1 MMPSASHRTPAGQ
14 PTRVLIVEDDEDD
27 YLIIE
32 ACIRDIPEKE
42 FVIDWCYEYDEAL
55 RRIREG
61 CYDIYFIDYLLGA
74 RTGLELLREAVAMG
88 CEEPLVLLTGIG
100 NRDVDIQAMTIG
112 AVDFLVKS
120 EINTE
125 KLERSIR
132 YALERSAH
140 LKALK
145 ANERKFRN
153 IFERSKDAVFL
164 ADGDLIFRDVN
175 GATCDLFKYNKEDL
189 LQLSLYFLFARK
201 DAAALLKAK
210 LQQTGE
216 VEDEEVELMTRT
228 KEKRNCILSIS
239 RQMDP
244 AGGTYMQGIIHDITN
259 LKRIERA
266 TFQIEKLR
274 GTATL
279 LRTLAHEVRNPLTNI
294 NLSVEQLKP
303 ELNSEDANIYLDII
317 ARNCGRIDGLISEL
331 LDLSRPAEISLQKAP
346 LQSIIDTTLAAAS
359 DRISL
364 KGIGLELSY
373 PDQPAYIMADI
384 EKLKIAFLNI
394 VINAVEAVPKEAGKI
409 FVTIRKEGEYYKVF
423 INDNGSGIPEEN
435 ISRIFEPYFTSKTN
449 GFGLGLAATW
459 NILQSHRAT
468 IDVNSQLG
476 EGTSFILAFE
486 QAN

>member
-1 MMPSASHRTPAGQ
+1 MLPSHL

-27 YLIIE
+27 YLLIE
-32 ACIRDIPEKE
+32 ACIKDIPDKK
-42 FVIDWCYEYDEAL
+42 FLIDWCYNYEEAL
-55 RRIREG
+55 KRIADSG
-61 CYDIYFIDYLLGA
+61 YDIYFIDYLLGEK
-74 RTGLELLREAVAMG
+74 TGLELLRDAVALG
-88 CEEPLVLLTGIG
+88 CEDPLVLLTGIG

-112 AVDFLVKS
+112 AVDFLIKS

-125 KLERSIR
+125 KLERCIR
-132 YALERSAH
+132 YALERSTH
-140 LKALK
+140 IRALK

-164 ADGDLIFRDVN
+164 ADGDLVFRDAN
-175 GATCDLFKYNKEDL
+175 NATSDLFKYGRDEL
-189 LQLSLYFLFARK
+189 QQLSLYFLFARR
-201 DAAALLKAK
+201 DAAALLKAR

-228 KEKRNCILSIS
+228 KEKRNCILSLS
-239 RQMDP
+239 RQTDP
-244 AGGTYMQGIIHDITN
+244 AGDTYIQGIIHDITN

-274 GTATL
+274 STATL

-331 LDLSRPAEISLQKAP
+331 LDLSRPAEISLQRVP
-346 LQSIIDTTLAAAS
+346 LQSIVDSTLAAAS

-364 KGIGLELSY
+364 KGIGMELNY
-373 PDQPAYIMADI
+373 PEHPAYIMADM

-394 VINAVEAVPKEAGKI
+394 VINAVEAVPNQAGRI
-409 FVTIRKEGEYYKVF
+409 NVTIREDGGHYKVF

-468 IDVNSQLG
+468 IDVNSQIG
-476 EGTSFILAFE
+476 EGTSFVLAFE
-486 QAN
+486 TAN

>member
-1 MMPSASHRTPAGQ
+1 MLPSHL

-32 ACIRDIPEKE
+32 ACIKDIPEKK
-42 FVIDWCYEYDEAL
+42 FLIDWCYNYEDAL
-55 RRIREG
+55 KRIADSG
-61 CYDIYFIDYLLGA
+61 YDIYFIDYLLGEK
-74 RTGLELLREAVAMG
+74 TGLELLRDAIALG
-88 CEEPLVLLTGIG
+88 CEDPLVLLTGIG

-112 AVDFLVKS
+112 AVDFLIKS
-120 EINTE
+120 EVNTE
-125 KLERSIR
+125 KLERCIR
-132 YALERSAH
+132 YALERSTH
-140 LKALK
+140 IRALK

-153 IFERSKDAVFL
+153 MFERSKDAVFL
-164 ADGDLIFRDVN
+164 ADRDLIFRDAN
-175 GATCDLFKYNKEDL
+175 SATSDLFKYSREEL
-189 LQLSLYFLFARK
+189 QQLSLYYLFARR
-201 DAAALLKAK
+201 DAAALLKAR

-216 VEDEEVELMTRT
+216 LEDEEVELMTRN
-228 KEKRNCILSIS
+228 KERRNCILSLS
-239 RQMDP
+239 RQTDP
-244 AGGTYMQGIIHDITN
+244 AGETYIQGIIHDITN
-259 LKRIERA
+259 LKKIERA

-274 GTATL
+274 STATL

-331 LDLSRPAEISLQKAP
+331 LDLSRPAEISLQKVP
-346 LQSIIDTTLAAAS
+346 LQSIVDSTLAAAS

-364 KGIGLELSY
+364 KGIGMELNY
-373 PDQPAYIMADI
+373 PEHPAYIMADI

-394 VINAVEAVPKEAGKI
+394 VINAVEAVPNQAGRI
-409 FVTIRKEGEYYKVF
+409 NVTIREDGGHYKVF

-468 IDVNSQLG
+468 IDVNSQIG